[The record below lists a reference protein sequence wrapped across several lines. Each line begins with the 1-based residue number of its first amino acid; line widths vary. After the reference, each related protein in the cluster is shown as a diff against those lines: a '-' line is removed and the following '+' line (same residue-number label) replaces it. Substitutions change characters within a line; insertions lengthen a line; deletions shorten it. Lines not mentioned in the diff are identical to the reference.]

1 MYFVIPA
8 YILDFLHVPA
18 WQTAKFTL
26 WNTFDMYKPNDV
38 IFYQHLA
45 SDESVVDFMSL
56 DGCPDYENII
66 PDILFLAQ
74 RNAEDVIS
82 SRPLY
87 VNNRR
92 RRKETQINR

>member
-66 PDILFLAQ
+66 PDILF
-74 RNAEDVIS
+74 
-82 SRPLY
+82 SRTAKCRGCNQQSTAL
-87 VNNRR
+87 R
-92 RRKETQINR
+92 E